1 MLCSPELLRRK
12 VLWKDFLSCIDL
24 ALMLPL
30 RESQYSSPSN
40 KGYAAVIIQQWARL
54 LCLTKGKWKER
65 SGLAKNMKVQYS
77 CLRSNSEQGE
87 CETCLDTPLKDFQA
101 QLVLLSLWAGV
112 HPIWTPPHIQ
122 NSYRLCTLV
131 QLFTFTTHSHISAWT
146 VWKGKHTEQRG
157 KSVGP
162 DPFLVICL
170 LPAKMLQ
177 SCPTLCN
184 PWTATLVDCSPPGS
198 SVHEI
203 LWARI
208 LEWFVMSSSRGLSQP
223 RD

>member
-1 MLCSPELLRRK
+1 MIITEVEVLLHYIGTASPGNSSLDSPFGFPSSTKQLVGLLVNKRVSTLLCSPELLRRK

-101 QLVLLSLWAGV
+101 QLVLLSL
-112 HPIWTPPHIQ
+112 
-122 NSYRLCTLV
+122 
-131 QLFTFTTHSHISAWT
+131 
-146 VWKGKHTEQRG
+146 
-157 KSVGP
+157 
-162 DPFLVICL
+162 
-170 LPAKMLQ
+170 
-177 SCPTLCN
+177 
-184 PWTATLVDCSPPGS
+184 
-198 SVHEI
+198 
-203 LWARI
+203 
-208 LEWFVMSSSRGLSQP
+208 
-223 RD
+223 